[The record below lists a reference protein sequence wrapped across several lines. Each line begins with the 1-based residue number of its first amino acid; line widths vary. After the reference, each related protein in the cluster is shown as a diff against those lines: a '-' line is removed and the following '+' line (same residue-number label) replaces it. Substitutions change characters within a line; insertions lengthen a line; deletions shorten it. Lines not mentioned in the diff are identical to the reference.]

1 MFEFSLHTFRERWQ
15 LFIGSI
21 VTVAMGVGLMQASL
35 HVLIATSDPPIPPTL
50 TAFEAAQLRERY
62 EGASTLM
69 GMAMLLA
76 VFLAIFIVSST
87 FAFTVAQRRRDLAL
101 LRLIGGSRSQL
112 RRLLLSEASLLG
124 LCGGVIG
131 IPVGLLLLQIQLL
144 LVIDLGLLPEGF
156 TVSPIAG
163 VIIGTSLVGVAIS
176 LLGVLAASRRA
187 ARVRPLEALRD
198 TGAARRVMTG
208 PRWFFGLLMTACAVG
223 LTVLAQTVGHV
234 IALVIAL
241 GFTMAGAIALSLLSP
256 LVVPLAS
263 RLVGLV
269 MRWSTLG
276 RIAEEN
282 LREGVRRSASTAAPL
297 IVLVALVLGIAGALS
312 SLTKAAAQEQLMTT
326 VGSLIVESSGADA
339 ARISSVPGVA
349 AASPQV
355 SVPMILTMTVT
366 NAESGDQT
374 QENIHSGIV
383 AIDPVAYQRTHR
395 TPLQA
400 GSIDDL
406 SGPTI
411 VATVRAEERM
421 DLGATVTADLGDG
434 VTMPLRLVGVIPERL
449 STSEAFLV
457 PLSVIPDD
465 IVARSPAVT
474 VVQVDQDAEP
484 AVVVD
489 ALRAAGFGEV
499 SRVDEWVAAEA
510 TEREAD
516 DVGIMVVL
524 MGLSGLYT
532 ALAVVN
538 SVVIAYTARRR
549 EFATARVTGLTRRQV
564 VRMAVLESCAVTSTG
579 LLLGGVVVAGTL
591 AAIAA
596 GTGAALGSPVVAV
609 PWAAA
614 LIVIVGAF
622 AVTILTTVLTTLSA
636 TRPRPVTLVAAR
648 E

>member
-21 VTVAMGVGLMQASL
+21 LTVAVGVGLMQASL
-35 HVLIATSDPPIPPTL
+35 QVLIATSDPPIPPTL
-50 TAFEAAQLRERY
+50 STFEAAQLREAY
-62 EGASTLM
+62 DGASTLM
-69 GMAMLLA
+69 GLAMLLA
-76 VFLAIFIVSST
+76 VFLAIFIVGST

-101 LRLIGGSRSQL
+101 LRLVGGSRAQL

-131 IPVGLLLLQIQLL
+131 IPLGLLLLQIQLWL
-144 LVIDLGLLPEGF
+144 LIDLQLLPEEF

-163 VIIGTSLVGVAIS
+163 VIVGTSLVGVGIS

-187 ARVRPLEALRD
+187 AKVRPLEALRD
-198 TGAARRVMTG
+198 TGAARQVMT
-208 PRWFFGLLMTACAVG
+208 PSRWFFGLVMTACAVG
-223 LTVLAQTVGHV
+223 LTMLAQTVGSV

-263 RLVGLV
+263 RLCGLA
-269 MRWSTLG
+269 MRWSILG

-297 IVLVALVLGIAGALS
+297 IVLVALTLGIAGALS
-312 SLTKAAAQEQLMTT
+312 SLTKAAAQEQLTRT
-326 VGSLIVESSGADA
+326 LGSLIVRSSGADA

-349 AASPQV
+349 VASPQV
-355 SVPMILTMTVT
+355 SVPMILTMTVA
-366 NAESGDQT
+366 NRESGDLT
-374 QENIHSGIV
+374 QERVHSGIV
-383 AIDPVAYQRTHR
+383 AVDPALYQRTHR
-395 TPLQA
+395 TSLEA

-406 SGPTI
+406 SGPAI
-411 VATVRAEERM
+411 VATVRSEDRM
-421 DLGATVTADLGDG
+421 DLGATITADLGDG
-434 VTMPLRLVGVIPERL
+434 AAVPLRLVGVMPERL

-457 PLSVIPDD
+457 PLSAIPEQ
-465 IVARSPAVT
+465 IVAGAPAVT
-474 VVQVDQDAEP
+474 VVQVIPGTDPAAVADA
-484 AVVVD
+484 V
-489 ALRAAGFGEV
+489 RAAGIGEV
-499 SRVDEWVAAEA
+499 SMLDEWVAAEA
-510 TEREAD
+510 AEREAD

-524 MGLSGLYT
+524 LGLSGLYA

-564 VRMAVLESCAVTSTG
+564 IQMAVLESCAVTFTG

-591 AAIAA
+591 AAIGA

-609 PWAAA
+609 PLAPAS
-614 LIVIVGAF
+614 IMVIGAF
-622 AVTILTTVLTTLSA
+622 VVTGLTTVLTTLSA
-636 TRPRPVTLVAAR
+636 TRQRPVTLLAAR

>member
-21 VTVAMGVGLMQASL
+21 LTVAVGVGLMQASL
-35 HVLIATSDPPIPPTL
+35 QVLIATSDPPIPPTL
-50 TAFEAAQLRERY
+50 STFEAAQLREAY
-62 EGASTLM
+62 DGASTLM
-69 GMAMLLA
+69 GLAMLLA
-76 VFLAIFIVSST
+76 VFLAIFIVGST

-101 LRLIGGSRSQL
+101 LRLVGGSRAQL

-131 IPVGLLLLQIQLL
+131 IPLGLLLLQIQLWL
-144 LVIDLGLLPEGF
+144 LIDLQLLPEEF

-163 VIIGTSLVGVAIS
+163 VIVGTSLVGVGIS

-187 ARVRPLEALRD
+187 AKVRPLEALRD
-198 TGAARRVMTG
+198 TGAARQVMT
-208 PRWFFGLLMTACAVG
+208 PSRWFFGLVMTACAVG
-223 LTVLAQTVGHV
+223 LTMLAQTVGSV

-263 RLVGLV
+263 RLCGLA
-269 MRWSTLG
+269 MRWSILG

-297 IVLVALVLGIAGALS
+297 IVLVALTLGIAGALS
-312 SLTKAAAQEQLMTT
+312 SLTKAAAQEQLTRT
-326 VGSLIVESSGADA
+326 LGSLIVRSSGADA

-349 AASPQV
+349 VASPQV
-355 SVPMILTMTVT
+355 SVPMILTMTVA
-366 NAESGDQT
+366 NRESGDLT
-374 QENIHSGIV
+374 QERVHSGIV
-383 AIDPVAYQRTHR
+383 AVDPALYQRTHR
-395 TPLQA
+395 TSLEA

-406 SGPTI
+406 SGPAI
-411 VATVRAEERM
+411 VATVRSEERM
-421 DLGATVTADLGDG
+421 DLGATITADLGDG
-434 VTMPLRLVGVIPERL
+434 AAVPLRLVGVMPERL

-457 PLSVIPDD
+457 PLSAIPEQ
-465 IVARSPAVT
+465 IVAGAPAVT
-474 VVQVDQDAEP
+474 VVQVIPGTDPAAVADA
-484 AVVVD
+484 V
-489 ALRAAGFGEV
+489 RAAGIGEV
-499 SRVDEWVAAEA
+499 SMLDEWVAAVA
-510 TEREAD
+510 AEREAD

-524 MGLSGLYT
+524 LGLSGLYA

-564 VRMAVLESCAVTSTG
+564 IQMAVLESCAVTFTG
-579 LLLGGVVVAGTL
+579 LL
-591 AAIAA
+591 AAIGA

-609 PWAAA
+609 PLAPAS
-614 LIVIVGAF
+614 IMVIGAF
-622 AVTILTTVLTTLSA
+622 VVTGLTTVLTTLSA
-636 TRPRPVTLVAAR
+636 TRQRPVTLLAAS